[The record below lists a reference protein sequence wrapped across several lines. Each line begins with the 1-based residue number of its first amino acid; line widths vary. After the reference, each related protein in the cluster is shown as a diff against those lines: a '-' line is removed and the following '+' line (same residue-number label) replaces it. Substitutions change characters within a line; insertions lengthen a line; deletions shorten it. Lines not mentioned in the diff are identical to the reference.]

1 MKKILILSTLL
12 LALTSCIDTPKPK
25 TVKQMVEDLGIDRVV
40 NGTVG
45 DGTSMHSLEL
55 ITFQGDTLYY
65 VYENNAKGGLAVG
78 DTVNVI
84 YKQADGELTAQWI
97 VNLSALLHRWESH
110 DDSGVFSFTFEEV
123 GMFES
128 EGFKENYTSWSIIGE
143 DIYFECGDH
152 TDKYAID
159 LLTEDSLVLFSLED
173 GTTLSFSRAD

>member
-55 ITFQGDTLYY
+55 ITFGGDTLYY

-84 YKQADGELTAQWI
+84 YKQEDGELTAQWI
-97 VNLSALLHRWESH
+97 VNLSALLHRWEGQ
-110 DDSGVFSFTFEEV
+110 DESGAFSFTFEEV